1 MPFCF
6 SLEFETQKTRLG
18 IQVDYEKNQLKE
30 DQEKV
35 MMWEQTV
42 KKDEAE
48 IERLKK
54 VKNIKW
60 KLKMFLF
67 ICQFW
72 DQIQSD
78 MFL

>member
-1 MPFCF
+1 MSLCF

-18 IQVDYEKNQLKE
+18 IQLDYEKNQLKE

-54 VKNIKW
+54 VKTQPEK
-60 KLKMFLF
+60 KSSHFEK
-67 ICQFW
+67 
-72 DQIQSD
+72 
-78 MFL
+78 

>member
-1 MPFCF
+1 M
-6 SLEFETQKTRLG
+6 
-18 IQVDYEKNQLKE
+18 DYEKNQLKE

-54 VKNIKW
+54 VAIFSK
-60 KLKMFLF
+60 KLKLSFILLIDSFELKCEIVLCDLF
-67 ICQFW
+67 SGGAQAHENHR
-72 DQIQSD
+72 
-78 MFL
+78 